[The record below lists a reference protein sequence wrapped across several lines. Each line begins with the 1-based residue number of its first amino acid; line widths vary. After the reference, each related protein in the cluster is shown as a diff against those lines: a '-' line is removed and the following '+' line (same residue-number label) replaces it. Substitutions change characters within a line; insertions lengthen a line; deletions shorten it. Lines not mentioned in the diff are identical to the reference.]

1 MIEMTVK
8 LYRLTTCYKCD
19 EVEAFLNS
27 KSVSFESVVVD
38 ELKGD
43 EQERMLTDI
52 YRLTGQRSFPVVD
65 IDGNTV
71 IGFDE
76 KKLRHLLSLPAREGA
91 AKAATKAIREVVT
104 TKQIEGLLEWI
115 KNTADAF
122 GCKVNPDKAI
132 LQNILDGLIK
142 NERRYGYRSCPC
154 RLASGD
160 YLKDSDIIC
169 PCAYMSWDLEV
180 YGRCYCSLYVNE
192 KYIAKDTSLPQ
203 YLIDSRESGRG
214 ALDIGQVHEA
224 KKVLPSFKTHLR
236 FASFLVGSFSRDK
249 IKEGFI
255 NIVESIGLK
264 QEDIKWREIVA
275 VAVGKDKSGN
285 QLMAKMDQGM
295 DVYTYQIWFP
305 KKTDFE
311 FIRGSI
317 VDTDIFI
324 YDQQMTGM
332 EVEKALGGKEGFGSI
347 VRYDIRV
354 YGDFDFYRG
363 GRDKFVITADPVR
376 ITEDALEA
384 IIKEI
389 TILENCYYLLRNERQ
404 KYILSSDRMNDIE
417 AGLVGKFSAIS
428 MNLPKATPDDL
439 REWLYT
445 LSTKFGEIAGISEEV
460 RHYSSD
466 TGSRIELIRN
476 ILKEW
481 GEMPIEGRNS
491 LNRFY
496 LSATVS
502 LGDDYQRL
510 SRRIDGLRREMI
522 DLMTNLRT
530 KVDLNIQEQ
539 SLELQKSVDETTK
552 TQVKLQ
558 RTVEG
563 LSVIILSYY
572 IVSIAKFVFDGLKS
586 AGLID
591 MSTSVLTAIFV
602 PIAILI
608 SLLLTKEVKEW
619 WAKKKEKK

>member
-1 MIEMTVK
+1 MRVK
-8 LYRLTTCYKCD
+8 VYRLTTCYKCD
-19 EVEAFLNS
+19 EVETFLNS

-52 YRLTGQRSFPVVD
+52 YRLTGQRSFPVVN

-104 TKQIEGLLEWI
+104 TKQVEGLLEWI
-115 KNTADAF
+115 RNTADAF
-122 GCKVNPDKAI
+122 GCKVNPDKTI
-132 LQNILDGLIK
+132 LQSILDGLIK

-192 KYIAKDTSLPQ
+192 KYIAKDASLPQ

-224 KKVLPSFKTHLR
+224 KKALPSFKTHLR

-275 VAVGKDKSGN
+275 VAVGKDESGN

-305 KKTDFE
+305 KRTDFE

-317 VDTDIFI
+317 VDADIFI

-347 VRYDIRV
+347 VRDDIRV

-619 WAKKKEKK
+619 RAKKKEKK

>member
-1 MIEMTVK
+1 MTVK

-104 TKQIEGLLEWI
+104 TRQVEGLLEWI
-115 KNTADAF
+115 RNTADAF

-192 KYIAKDTSLPQ
+192 KYIAKDASLPQ

-305 KKTDFE
+305 KRTDFE

-317 VDTDIFI
+317 VDADIFI

-347 VRYDIRV
+347 VRDDIRV

>member
-1 MIEMTVK
+1 MTVK

-192 KYIAKDTSLPQ
+192 KYIAKDASLPQ

-236 FASFLVGSFSRDK
+236 FASFMVGSFSRDK

-275 VAVGKDKSGN
+275 VAVGKDESGN

-317 VDTDIFI
+317 VDADIFI

-332 EVEKALGGKEGFGSI
+332 EVEKAIGGKEGFGSI
-347 VRYDIRV
+347 VRDDIRV

-496 LSATVS
+496 FSATVS

-586 AGLID
+586 GGLID

-619 WAKKKEKK
+619 RAKKKEKK

>member
-1 MIEMTVK
+1 MTVK

-19 EVEAFLNS
+19 QVEAFLNS

-76 KKLRHLLSLPAREGA
+76 KKLRHLLNLPAREGA
-91 AKAATKAIREVVT
+91 AKAASKAIREVVT
-104 TKQIEGLLEWI
+104 TKQVEGLLEWI

-132 LQNILDGLIK
+132 LQSILDGLIK

-192 KYIAKDTSLPQ
+192 KYIANDRSLPQ

-214 ALDIGQVHEA
+214 VLDIGQVHEA

-305 KKTDFE
+305 QKTDFE

-317 VDTDIFI
+317 VDADIFI

-347 VRYDIRV
+347 LRDDIRV

-363 GRDKFVITADPVR
+363 GRDRFVITADPVR

-481 GEMPIEGRNS
+481 GEMPIEGRSS

-563 LSVIILSYY
+563 LSVIIISYY
-572 IVSIAKFVFDGLKS
+572 IVSLAKFVFEGIKS
-586 AGLID
+586 AGIINVS
-591 MSTSVLTAIFV
+591 STLLTALFV
-602 PIAILI
+602 PIAIII
-608 SLLLTKEVKEW
+608 SFLLTKEVKEW
-619 WAKKKEKK
+619 WVRKKEKK

>member
-1 MIEMTVK
+1 MTVK

-19 EVEAFLNS
+19 EVEAFM
-27 KSVSFESVVVD
+27 KREGVSFEAVSID
-38 ELKGD
+38 ELNLD
-43 EQERMLTDI
+43 EQEKLLTEM

-76 KKLRHLLSLPAREGA
+76 KKLRHLLNLPAREGA
-91 AKAATKAIREVVT
+91 ARAATKAIREVVT

-122 GCKVNPDKAI
+122 GCKVNPDKTS
-132 LQNILDGLIK
+132 LQGILDGLIK

-180 YGRCYCSLYVNE
+180 YGRCYCGLYVTE
-192 KYIAKDTSLPQ
+192 KYIAKDPSLPQ
-203 YLIDSRESGRG
+203 YLIDSRESGKG

-224 KKVLPSFKTHLR
+224 KKTLPSFKTHIR
-236 FASFLVGSFSRDK
+236 FASFMKGSLSRDK
-249 IKEGFI
+249 IKEGFV

-264 QEDIKWREIVA
+264 QEDIRWREIVA
-275 VAVGKDKSGN
+275 VAVGKDESGN

-305 KKTDFE
+305 QKTDFE

-317 VDTDIFI
+317 VDADIFV
-324 YDQQMTGM
+324 YDKQMTGM
-332 EVEKALGGKEGFGSI
+332 EVESALGGKEGFGSI
-347 VRYDIRV
+347 IRDDISV
-354 YGDFDFYRG
+354 YGDFDFFRG
-363 GRDKFVITADPVR
+363 GRDRFVMTADPAR

-404 KYILSSDRMNDIE
+404 KYILSSDRMNDVE
-417 AGLVGKFSAIS
+417 ATLVGKLSAIS
-428 MNLPKATPDDL
+428 MNLPKATANDL

-466 TGSRIELIRN
+466 TGGRIELIRN

-481 GEMPIEGRNS
+481 GERPIEGRNS

-539 SLELQKSVDETTK
+539 SLELQKSMDETTK

-558 RTVEG
+558 KTVEG
-563 LSVIILSYY
+563 LSVFVLSYY
-572 IVSIAKFVFDGLKS
+572 ITSLGKYVFEGMKS
-586 AGLID
+586 AGIINV
-591 MSTSVLTAIFV
+591 STTLLTALFV

-608 SLLLTKEVKEW
+608 SFLLTKEVKEW
-619 WAKKKEKK
+619 WFKKRKE

>member
-1 MIEMTVK
+1 MTVK

-19 EVEAFLNS
+19 QVEAFLNS

-76 KKLRHLLSLPAREGA
+76 KKLRHLLNLPAREGA
-91 AKAATKAIREVVT
+91 AKAASKAIREVVT
-104 TKQIEGLLEWI
+104 TKQVEGLLEWI

-132 LQNILDGLIK
+132 LQSILDGLIK

-192 KYIAKDTSLPQ
+192 KYIANDQSLPQ

-214 ALDIGQVHEA
+214 VLDIGQVHEA

-305 KKTDFE
+305 QKTDFE

-317 VDTDIFI
+317 VDADIFI

-347 VRYDIRV
+347 LRDDIRV

-363 GRDKFVITADPVR
+363 GRDRFVITADPVR

-481 GEMPIEGRNS
+481 GEMPIEGRSS

-563 LSVIILSYY
+563 LSVIIISYY
-572 IVSIAKFVFDGLKS
+572 IVSLAKFVFEGIKS
-586 AGLID
+586 AGIINVS
-591 MSTSVLTAIFV
+591 STLLTALFV
-602 PIAILI
+602 PIAIII
-608 SLLLTKEVKEW
+608 SFLLTKEVKEW
-619 WAKKKEKK
+619 WVRKKEKK

>member
-1 MIEMTVK
+1 MTVK

-19 EVEAFLNS
+19 EVEAFM
-27 KSVSFESVVVD
+27 KREGVSFEPVVVD

-192 KYIAKDTSLPQ
+192 KYIAKDASLPQ

-305 KKTDFE
+305 KRTDFE

-317 VDTDIFI
+317 VDADIFI

-347 VRYDIRV
+347 VRDDIRV

-376 ITEDALEA
+376 ITEDALEV

-558 RTVEG
+558 KTVEG
-563 LSVIILSYY
+563 LSIIVISYY
-572 IVSIAKFVFDGLKS
+572 MSSLAKFVFEGLKS
-586 AGLID
+586 TGIIHISSSL
-591 MSTSVLTAIFV
+591 LTALFV
-602 PIAILI
+602 PIAIII
-608 SLLLTKEVKEW
+608 SFLLTKEVKVW
-619 WAKKKEKK
+619 WFKKKKEKE

>member
-1 MIEMTVK
+1 MPVK

-19 EVEAFLNS
+19 DVEAFM
-27 KSVSFESVVVD
+27 KREGVSFDALNID
-38 ELKGD
+38 ELVLD
-43 EQERMLTDI
+43 EQEKILTEM

-76 KKLRHLLSLPAREGA
+76 KKLRHLLKLPAREGA

-104 TKQIEGLLEWI
+104 TKQIEGLFEWI

-122 GCKVNPDKAI
+122 GCKVNPDKTA
-132 LQNILDGLIK
+132 LQGILDGLIK

-180 YGRCYCSLYVNE
+180 YGRCYCALYVTD
-192 KYIAKDTSLPQ
+192 KYIANDPSLPQ
-203 YLIDSRESGRG
+203 YLIDSRESGKG
-214 ALDIGQVHEA
+214 ALDIRQVHEA
-224 KKVLPSFKTHLR
+224 KKTTPSFKTHIR
-236 FASFLVGSFSRDK
+236 FASFMVGSLSRDK
-249 IKEGFI
+249 IKEGFV

-264 QEDIKWREIVA
+264 QEDIKWREILA
-275 VAVGKDKSGN
+275 VAVGKDKDGN
-285 QLMAKMDQGM
+285 QMMAKMDQGM

-317 VDTDIFI
+317 VDADIFM

-332 EVEKALGGKEGFGSI
+332 EVERALGGKEGFGNI
-347 VRYDIRV
+347 VKDDIRI
-354 YGDFDFYRG
+354 YGDFDFFRG
-363 GRDKFVITADPVR
+363 GRDRFVITSDPIR

-389 TILENCYYLLRNERQ
+389 AILENCYYLLRNERQ

-417 AGLVGKFSAIS
+417 AGLVGKLSSIS
-428 MNLPKATPDDL
+428 MNLPKATPNDL

-466 TGSRIELIRN
+466 TAGRIDLIKN

-481 GEMPIEGRNS
+481 GERPIEGKNS

-608 SLLLTKEVKEW
+608 SLLLTQEAREW
-619 WAKKKEKK
+619 WVRKKKEKE

>member
-1 MIEMTVK
+1 MPVK

-19 EVEAFLNS
+19 EVEAFM
-27 KSVSFESVVVD
+27 KREGVSFDALNID
-38 ELKGD
+38 ELMLD
-43 EQERMLTDI
+43 EQEKILTKM

-76 KKLRHLLSLPAREGA
+76 KKLRHLLNLPAREGA

-115 KNTADAF
+115 RNTADAF

-132 LQNILDGLIK
+132 LQSILDGLIK

-180 YGRCYCSLYVNE
+180 YGRCYCALYVTD

-203 YLIDSRESGRG
+203 YLIDSRETGRG
-214 ALDIGQVHEA
+214 ALDIGQVNEA
-224 KKVLPSFKTHLR
+224 KKTLPSFKTHIR
-236 FASFLVGSFSRDK
+236 FASFMVGSFSRDK

-311 FIRGSI
+311 FIHGSI
-317 VDTDIFI
+317 VDADIFI

-347 VRYDIRV
+347 VKDDIMV
-354 YGDFDFYRG
+354 YGDLDFFRG
-363 GRDKFVITADPVR
+363 GRDRFVITADPAR
-376 ITEDALEA
+376 ITEDSLEA

-428 MNLPKATPDDL
+428 MNLPKAVPDDL

-563 LSVIILSYY
+563 LSVIIISYY
-572 IVSIAKFVFDGLKS
+572 IVSLAKFVFEGIKS
-586 AGLID
+586 AGIINVS
-591 MSTSVLTAIFV
+591 STLLTALFV
-602 PIAILI
+602 PIAIII
-608 SLLLTKEVKEW
+608 SFLLTKEVKEW

>member
-1 MIEMTVK
+1 MPVK

-19 EVEAFLNS
+19 EVEAFM
-27 KSVSFESVVVD
+27 KREGVSFDALNID
-38 ELKGD
+38 ELMLD
-43 EQERMLTDI
+43 EQEKILTKM

-76 KKLRHLLSLPAREGA
+76 KKLRHLLNLPAREGA

-115 KNTADAF
+115 RNTADAF

-132 LQNILDGLIK
+132 LQSILDGLIK

-180 YGRCYCSLYVNE
+180 YGRCYCALYVTD

-203 YLIDSRESGRG
+203 YLIDSRETGRG

-236 FASFLVGSFSRDK
+236 FASFMVGSFSRDK

-275 VAVGKDKSGN
+275 VAVGKDESGN

-317 VDTDIFI
+317 VDADIFI

-347 VRYDIRV
+347 VRDDIRV

-363 GRDKFVITADPVR
+363 GRDRFVITADPVR

-563 LSVIILSYY
+563 LSVIIISYY
-572 IVSIAKFVFDGLKS
+572 IVSLAKFVFEGIKS
-586 AGLID
+586 AGIINVS
-591 MSTSVLTAIFV
+591 STLLTALFV
-602 PIAILI
+602 PIAIII
-608 SLLLTKEVKEW
+608 SFLLTKEVKEW

>member
-1 MIEMTVK
+1 MPVK
-8 LYRLTTCYKCD
+8 VYRLTTCYKCD
-19 EVEAFLNS
+19 EVEAFM
-27 KSVSFESVVVD
+27 KREDVSFEAVNID
-38 ELKGD
+38 EQNLD
-43 EQERMLTDI
+43 EQEKMLTEM
-52 YRLTGQRSFPVVD
+52 YRLTGQRSFPVID

-76 KKLRHLLSLPAREGA
+76 KKLRHLLNLPAREGA
-91 AKAATKAIREVVT
+91 ARAATKAIREVVT
-104 TKQIEGLLEWI
+104 TKQVEGLLEWI
-115 KNTADAF
+115 RNTADAF

-132 LQNILDGLIK
+132 LQSILDGLIK
-142 NERRYGYRSCPC
+142 NERRFGYRSCPC

-192 KYIAKDTSLPQ
+192 KYIAKDPSLPQ

-224 KKVLPSFKTHLR
+224 KKTPPSFKTHIR
-236 FASFLVGSFSRDK
+236 FASFIVGSFSRDK
-249 IKEGFI
+249 IKEGFG

-305 KKTDFE
+305 QKTGFE

-317 VDTDIFI
+317 VDADIFI
-324 YDQQMTGM
+324 YDQQMTGI
-332 EVEKALGGKEGFGSI
+332 EVERALGGKEGFGSI
-347 VRYDIRV
+347 VRDDIMV
-354 YGDFDFYRG
+354 YGDFDFLRG
-363 GRDKFVITADPVR
+363 GRDRFLITADPVR

-417 AGLVGKFSAIS
+417 ATLVGKLSAIS
-428 MNLPKATPDDL
+428 INLPKATANDL

-466 TGSRIELIRN
+466 TGGRIELIRN

-481 GEMPIEGRNS
+481 GERPIEGGNS

-510 SRRIDGLRREMI
+510 SSRIDGLRREMI

-530 KVDLNIQEQ
+530 KVDLNIQDQ
-539 SLELQKSVDETTK
+539 SLELQKSMDETTK

-558 RTVEG
+558 KTVEG

-586 AGLID
+586 ADIIHI
-591 MSTSVLTAIFV
+591 STSVLTALFV

-608 SLLLTKEVKEW
+608 SLLLTKEAREW
-619 WAKKKEKK
+619 WTKKKKEKE

>member
-1 MIEMTVK
+1 MPVK

-19 EVEAFLNS
+19 EVEAFM
-27 KSVSFESVVVD
+27 KREGVSFESVVVD

-115 KNTADAF
+115 RNTADAF

-305 KKTDFE
+305 KRTDFE

-317 VDTDIFI
+317 VDADIFI

-347 VRYDIRV
+347 VRDDIRV